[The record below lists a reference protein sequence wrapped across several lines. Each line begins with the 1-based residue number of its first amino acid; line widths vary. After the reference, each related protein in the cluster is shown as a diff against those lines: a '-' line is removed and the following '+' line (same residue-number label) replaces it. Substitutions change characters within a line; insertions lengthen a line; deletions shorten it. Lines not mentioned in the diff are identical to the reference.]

1 MRIIGLIDQESQAK
15 LFVAWLLAEGIEAQL
30 EHETKGFEI

>member
-15 LFVAWLLAEGIEAQL
+15 LFVAWLLAEGIEAQI